1 VHVRRVTA
9 DDADLLRSVRLAALA
24 DAPRSFGSTYDREV
38 AYPADRWISWA
49 VTGASGETSVIFLAI
64 DDDDVVGVAAVVGVV
79 GVLADYP
86 DSHQPT
92 LWGIWVAP
100 AARRRGVAGQLVE
113 AAYDW
118 AMSVGL
124 DELRLWVASDNPGAI
139 ALFRRHAFSPTS
151 DREPLP
157 SDTDRTMVEYVRR
170 AQ

>member
-1 VHVRRVTA
+1 VLVRRVTA
-9 DDADLLRSVRLAALA
+9 DDADRLRRVRLAALA
-24 DAPRSFGSTYDREV
+24 DAPRSFGSTYEREV

-49 VTGASGETSVIFLAI
+49 VTGASGETSVNFLAI
-64 DDDDVVGVAAVVGVV
+64 EDDEVAGVAAVVGVV

-113 AAYDW
+113 AANDR

-139 ALFRRHAFSPTS
+139 ALFRRHAFSPTG
-151 DREPLP
+151 DRQPLS
-157 SDTDRTMVEYVRR
+157 SDTDRATLEFVRR
-170 AQ
+170 PQ